1 VMVSFNPF
9 AVGQHKLWNVGWATY
24 FTLRTWLMVLA
35 FALPLVLWWGGAVF
49 SDLSL
54 QGSISAYYHA
64 GDGALRDV
72 FVGALVA
79 VAALLIVYKGFSGF
93 ENWALNV
100 GGGALIMVALIPDDG
115 STALSDSVPWLHGSS
130 AIAFFLCLG
139 YVAFVRSGDTLG
151 LMPDATQRRWFRWF
165 YRGVAAGMLA
175 LVALAALV
183 AWLAGTSWVVFV
195 IETGGVWAFATYW
208 YLKTLEVRSS
218 GADAMANRRLLRRG
232 PYSLR
237 DFFKVIPV
245 EAMAEGQAE
254 GVGAGDPS

>member
-1 VMVSFNPF
+1 
-9 AVGQHKLWNVGWATY
+9 
-24 FTLRTWLMVLA
+24 
-35 FALPLVLWWGGAVF
+35 
-49 SDLSL
+49 
-54 QGSISAYYHA
+54 
-64 GDGALRDV
+64 
-72 FVGALVA
+72 
-79 VAALLIVYKGFSGF
+79 
-93 ENWALNV
+93 
-100 GGGALIMVALIPDDG
+100 
-115 STALSDSVPWLHGSS
+115 
-130 AIAFFLCLG
+130 
-139 YVAFVRSGDTLG
+139 
-151 LMPDATQRRWFRWF
+151 
-165 YRGVAAGMLA
+165 MLA